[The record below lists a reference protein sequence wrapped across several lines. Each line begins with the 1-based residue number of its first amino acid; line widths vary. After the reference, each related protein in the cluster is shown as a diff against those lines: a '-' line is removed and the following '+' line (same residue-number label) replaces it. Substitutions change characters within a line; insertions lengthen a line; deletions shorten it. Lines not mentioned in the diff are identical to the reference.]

1 MEQKEIDEIISS
13 SQEIINQA
21 SDLQEELNMI
31 KHSEEFLINEY
42 HTNKRYF
49 KNRLESGRCTIE
61 DVIKTVFEFAWSASK
76 NYIHRQNNKNN

>member
-1 MEQKEIDEIISS
+1 MEQKEIDDLIRS
-13 SQEIINQA
+13 SQELINQ
-21 SDLQEELNMI
+21 SDGLLEKLKEI
-31 KHSEEFLINEY
+31 ESGVEFLINEY

-76 NYIHRQNNKNN
+76 NYMHRQNNKNN